1 MYEVSCLSRFA
12 QTSPK
17 PYPRA
22 DQCHSC
28 TIILL
33 SISTELLPRF
43 AVCWAIFF
51 KLLPLNNYFNILF
64 GALSVGL
71 AVTWLGSPWPLSLTK
86 VILASMTHTNAHM
99 ENVVHEYSFPKF
111 GGIMSHFLFSFTTCV
126 IRCGVARFD
135 LGPLSLGLGPHH
147 PPALPCPW
155 TLSLDRVIL
164 AYCSLPVPEYEWHY
178 YTSALLNVLHISH
191 GCLYSGTMCTS
202 GWWPIVA
209 RRSRAA
215 NVLFSNHVTASHH
228 IIVCNCV
235 PPSWALRGGRHKQ
248 LHKGRCGT
256 KALTAS
262 IQYHASKNTEANT
275 NTYQKNKP
283 MH

>member
-12 QTSPK
+12 RTSPSLI
-17 PYPRA
+17 PMPMSFLHNNPAQYINRTTA
-22 DQCHSC
+22 SICCLLGHIFQII
-28 TIILL
+28 TI
-33 SISTELLPRF
+33 
-43 AVCWAIFF
+43 
-51 KLLPLNNYFNILF
+51 KQLF
-64 GALSVGL
+64 QYSLCCPLSVGL

-86 VILASMTHTNAHM
+86 VILPSMTHTNAHM

-202 GWWPIVA
+202 G
-209 RRSRAA
+209 
-215 NVLFSNHVTASHH
+215 
-228 IIVCNCV
+228 
-235 PPSWALRGGRHKQ
+235 
-248 LHKGRCGT
+248 
-256 KALTAS
+256 
-262 IQYHASKNTEANT
+262 
-275 NTYQKNKP
+275 
-283 MH
+283 

>member
-22 DQCHSC
+22 GQCHSC

-164 AYCSLPVPEYEWHY
+164 AYCSLPVPEYERHY

-215 NVLFSNHVTASHH
+215 NVLYCFAPHH
-228 IIVCNCV
+228 CV
-235 PPSWALRGGRHKQ
+235 QLYPTVMGIARRPP
-248 LHKGRCGT
+248 
-256 KALTAS
+256 
-262 IQYHASKNTEANT
+262 
-275 NTYQKNKP
+275 
-283 MH
+283 